1 MQATEVAEVI
11 EVNVVVVTEVAEVIE
26 VNVVVVTEEDSET
39 TEKEEIVEETQQLAK
54 VIKTTQMKSPKLKNK
69 KKDRLRMKTL

>member
-1 MQATEVAEVI
+1 MQA
-11 EVNVVVVTEVAEVIE
+11 TEVAEVIE

-39 TEKEEIVEETQQLAK
+39 TEKKRTQQLE

-69 KKDRLRMKTL
+69 KKDRLRMKTP